1 MKKKI
6 WSILL
11 MAVLLIGIMPA
22 QVPAMARENVV
33 SIVSATDGGG
43 NAATATFT
51 SIDFNSVNEYL
62 QFSDMCDHFYATTEE
77 ELMSIARYYH
87 CGRYDICGIPMAC
100 GDLNLTGASEG
111 NPITV
116 TFSIIDG
123 MMNNWPCTEAGFQWY
138 YVLQQFGNGTYKL
151 IHAESTEN
159 GKLTAQFTDAG
170 ASRILITGYDLAR
183 SGLVY
188 DYEDKVANVAA
199 VNSATD
205 KQGNPVTV
213 TTSPL
218 SEDHKAVAMTYGYD
232 LVDYNYEKEEL
243 KFFAAVEV
251 NLEGSG
257 VSAENPVTVEFAVD
271 GVKEGDTVYVIHYN
285 STTNE
290 WERLPGTAGNGTVTV
305 TFTSFSPVAFASV
318 VGRTTS
324 VTTPTTPTQTPTTQT
339 PTASA
344 PASQTGQASDKTET
358 ITTTANGAVVTQKKM
373 TQSDLNDVQ
382 KNILGTYFTAM
393 QNIEQDAMLSAEQ
406 KQNKKAETVQ
416 AWINCALG
424 VNYRYKNG
432 VYGVY
437 DLKASDLS
445 QTIPILV
452 DGVKAGDQAVIA
464 HLKADGTWEK
474 VTVTEVGNGVIY
486 AKFDSLSPV
495 FVAVLQNSNSTVSP
509 RTGDANPGMFI
520 VIATAA
526 ALGIAVCVRWRTQA
540 E

>member
-51 SIDFNSVNEYL
+51 SIDFNSVDDYL
-62 QFSDMCDHFYATTEE
+62 QFSDMCDYFYNTTEE
-77 ELMSIARYYH
+77 EMRSIQRYYY
-87 CGRYDICGIPMAC
+87 CSDQYDICGIPMAC

-111 NPITV
+111 NPVTV

-123 MMNNWPCTEAGFQWY
+123 MMSNWPCTEAGFQWY

-159 GKLTAQFTDAG
+159 GKLTARFTDAG
-170 ASRILITGYDLAR
+170 TSRILITGYDLAR

-188 DYEDKVANVAA
+188 DYDDKVANAAA

-218 SEDHKAVAMTYGYD
+218 SEDHKAVAITYGYGV
-232 LVDYNYEKEEL
+232 VDYNYEKEEL
-243 KFFAAVEV
+243 KFLAAVDV

-271 GVKEGDTVYVIHYN
+271 GVKEGDTVYAIHYN

-290 WERLPGTAGNGTVTV
+290 WECLPGTVGNGTVTV

-318 VGRTTS
+318 VGRQ
-324 VTTPTTPTQTPTTQT
+324 TPITTPTQTPTTPAQ
-339 PTASA
+339 
-344 PASQTGQASDKTET
+344 ASQTSQASNKAE
-358 ITTTANGAVVTQKKM
+358 TTTTTVNGAVVTQKEM

-393 QNIEQDAMLSAEQ
+393 QNIEQDTMLSAEQ

-416 AWINCALG
+416 AWINSALG

-452 DGVKAGDQAVIA
+452 DGVKAGDQVVIA

-474 VTVTEVGNGVIY
+474 VVPTEVGNGVVY

-495 FVAVLQNSNSTVSP
+495 FVAVLQNSNSMASP
-509 RTGDANPGMFI
+509 KTADANLGIFF
-520 VIATAA
+520 VIAAVA
-526 ALGIAVCVRWRTQA
+526 ALGIAVIVRRRTLA
-540 E
+540 D